1 MDDQQ
6 FSQLLQRLGL
16 SWPGYRRV
24 RKGVKKRIRRHIQL
38 SGHQNMATYLS
49 ELDKSDE
56 LRRQCY
62 QLMTVS
68 ISRFFRDRKLWEIL
82 EDQILP
88 ELIGKGGKTLRIW
101 SAGCASGE
109 EIYSLKVVLE
119 RIKKRMEHLPKID
132 IVGTD
137 VNPVYLDRAR
147 AGVYSTSS
155 LREVPSGFRTLYFTS
170 EAENRVYS
178 VMSSLK
184 KDIVWKIHN
193 FFSEPPGS
201 LFDLIFLRNNL
212 LTYYQEQIKKAGFI
226 KVIGSLKIGGFLVIG
241 SHEQLPR
248 ENSDLFNCCSH
259 PSIFRRR
266 G

>member
-24 RKGVKKRIRRHIQL
+24 RKGVKKRIHRHMQL
-38 SGHQNMATYLS
+38 LGHQKMATYLA

-68 ISRFFRDRKLWEIL
+68 VSRFFRDRKLWEIL

-88 ELIGKGGKTLRIW
+88 EIIKKGEETIRIW

-109 EIYSLKVVLE
+109 EVYSLKIVLE
-119 RIKKRMEHLPKID
+119 RMKKRVGHFPKID

-147 AGVYSTSS
+147 AGVYLTSS
-155 LREVPSGFRTLYFTS
+155 LREVPSEFRALYFIW

-178 VMSSLK
+178 VITSLK
-184 KDIVWKIHN
+184 KDIVWKTHN
-193 FFSEPPGS
+193 LFSEPPGS

-212 LTYYQEQIKKAGFI
+212 LTYYQEQTKKPGFI
-226 KVIGSLKIGGFLVIG
+226 NVIRSLKVGGFLVIG

-248 ENSDLFNCCSH
+248 ENSDLFISCSH
-259 PSIFRRR
+259 PSIFKRP